1 MLIFIGT
8 LCDRMIQKRNVRVS
22 LNYRFHFCN
31 IIMVQIR
38 QKKFFLFENLVT
50 VWSLHLCNLHC
61 CTLHNEVK
69 VEKRCNLK
77 FKKYVWVV
85 VVEDFIPSEIWFH
98 EIFFLHFFADFS
110 TLCSS
115 SLLCF
120 SSKKRHVHTSC
131 QHAKGNEFIHEML
144 EEERNIIVGLL
155 YNSYIPSIST
165 NSATFWTPERFLE
178 VFPKK
183 NPTTI
188 IFMKT
193 WSEDTLQK

>member
-1 MLIFIGT
+1 MQHYKEKDKRIFFIW
-8 LCDRMIQKRNVRVS
+8 K
-22 LNYRFHFCN
+22 FCHSVAPPL
-31 IIMVQIR
+31 MQ
-38 QKKFFLFENLVT
+38 FAL
-50 VWSLHLCNLHC
+50 LHLAQWGKSGKK
-61 CTLHNEVK
+61 VK
-69 VEKRCNLK
+69 FE
-77 FKKYVWVV
+77 KYVWVV

-144 EEERNIIVGLL
+144 EEERNIVGLL
-155 YNSYIPSIST
+155 YISYVLSIST

>member
-1 MLIFIGT
+1 
-8 LCDRMIQKRNVRVS
+8 
-22 LNYRFHFCN
+22 
-31 IIMVQIR
+31 MVQII
-38 QKKFFLFENLVT
+38 QKDFFIWKFCHSVAPPLMQFAL
-50 VWSLHLCNLHC
+50 LHLAQWGKSGKK
-61 CTLHNEVK
+61 VK
-69 VEKRCNLK
+69 FE
-77 FKKYVWVV
+77 KYVWVV

-98 EIFFLHFFADFS
+98 EKIFCTLADFS

-165 NSATFWTPERFLE
+165 NSATFWTPECFLE

-188 IFMKT
+188 IFFLKT